1 MKTNEI
7 LKELRQQKNL
17 TQQELAITLDI
28 NLSSYQKYERPNNTI
43 KPSLDTLIK
52 LADYYNVSVDYLL
65 GRGEAKNPLL
75 DIPTKPV
82 NDDDFIAMYESLP
95 IFVKEIFIEAMARL
109 SRAAQTN
116 KSKTAPIERTEKNYS
131 IPTAAR
137 TEYNGY
143 FSGNAENMPESEIQQ
158 LLNAEDA
165 DEDL

>member
-17 TQQELAITLDI
+17 TQQELATTLDI

-65 GRGEAKNPLL
+65 GRSELTNPLL

-82 NDDDFIAMYESLP
+82 NDDEMWATYEKLPDIA
-95 IFVKEIFIEAMARL
+95 KEIFVEVMNILVKASRKKESKNIE
-109 SRAAQTN
+109 QN
-116 KSKTAPIERTEKNYS
+116 VYP
-131 IPTAAR
+131 IPTLAR
-137 TEYNGY
+137 DKKGTSVEYMTE
-143 FSGNAENMPESEIQQ
+143 EEINEI
-158 LLNAEDA
+158 LSAEDA